1 MKPTK
6 EQLAE
11 AIEDYA
17 AAKAT
22 NRPNLIQATA
32 KRLSDYIEALFAP
45 EEECDPAVDPK

>member
-6 EQLAE
+6 DQLAE
-11 AIEDYA
+11 AIEDFA

-32 KRLSDYIEALFAP
+32 KRLSEYIEALFLPEQIVSDEAP
-45 EEECDPAVDPK
+45 PK